1 MASAGLRFKWNF
13 DMVQSYSLLSSF
25 FIGSSFPCLH
35 TLRLCLSLPSSPLP
49 HHLLT
54 STSLPP
60 PNTLLLTSPQ
70 HLSLHHSCKEDEG
83 GDQISLWCSLQPDI
97 HHRKWFWLWQCE
109 YSGSRLRN
117 PHWQGTD
124 YQNQDKESYRST
136 KFPWRVSAISPASM
150 SPMTPTASTEWIAH
164 SCAHTTAVS
173 WGICIICWSH
183 SLHNYTH
190 ALLNELHPKISHRDM
205 L

>member
-25 FIGSSFPCLH
+25 SSVPLFPVS
-35 TLRLCLSLPSSPLP
+35 TLSDSAFLFPLP
-49 HHLLT
+49 HFLTIQLLA
-54 STSLPP
+54 
-60 PNTLLLTSPQ
+60 SPQ

-83 GDQISLWCSLQPDI
+83 GDQTSLWCSLQPDI

-124 YQNQDKESYRST
+124 HQNQDKESYRST
-136 KFPWRVSAISPASM
+136 KFPWRVSAISPAPM
-150 SPMTPTASTEWIAH
+150 SPVTPTASAEWIAH
-164 SCAHTTAVS
+164 SCAHTLTTAVS

-190 ALLNELHPKISHRDM
+190 ALLNELHPKISRCDM